1 MKLIYFNAKCSS
13 DTPTALRPRSSEPPK
28 SADTV
33 LRIPQSNLRA
43 TSEPPPDHDEQQP
56 HDVRDGPSLPPMP
69 VQEYSWEWGAFPQ
82 PSPMK
87 KSFGKSRFDSIKGK
101 GKARLDTLD
110 SEDDMELPTNIDEDL
125 PELCLMRSQSVPPEL
140 DGSPTTKRRE
150 LPAQDMPSGGSE
162 GSFGAGGRL
171 TSSRQNPTRF
181 GVYIEGKTVAFELSI
196 VDSTEL
202 KGGTRKVFDGR
213 DEVEAAS
220 LFEKG
225 KVEYRR
231 FLDDEGIV
239 HDERLVLKWAGGQ

>member
-43 TSEPPPDHDEQQP
+43 TSEPPPDRDEQQP

-140 DGSPTTKRRE
+140 DGSP
-150 LPAQDMPSGGSE
+150 
-162 GSFGAGGRL
+162 
-171 TSSRQNPTRF
+171 
-181 GVYIEGKTVAFELSI
+181 
-196 VDSTEL
+196 
-202 KGGTRKVFDGR
+202 
-213 DEVEAAS
+213 
-220 LFEKG
+220 
-225 KVEYRR
+225 
-231 FLDDEGIV
+231 
-239 HDERLVLKWAGGQ
+239 